1 MKLSSLSAVLMI
13 SVSLPVV
20 GGCSMLGGGG
30 SGAGEGPRPA
40 PVASGGGAVSEQ
52 KQLNTECARLQ
63 PMFNTT
69 EADLTKPTLETG
81 LKAEMGKW
89 DKNADGELTNA
100 ELQPLNASLRDLNVG
115 ASPVTDWNGD
125 GKVNFQ
131 EFASG
136 WRTMF
141 ALCDRNQDEMVS
153 YRELG
158 YSPGTARVKKEAKP
172 PDITGNR

>member
-1 MKLSSLSAVLMI
+1 MKTSSLPAMLMI
-13 SVSLPVV
+13 SAALPLVA
-20 GGCSMLGGGG
+20 GCSMFGGGG

-40 PVASGGGAVSEQ
+40 AVSSGAQ
-52 KQLNTECARLQ
+52 SVSARKQLNTECARLQ
-63 PMFNTT
+63 PMFNSTDA
-69 EADLTKPTLETG
+69 ELTRPTLETG
-81 LKAEMGKW
+81 LKAEMAKW
-89 DKNADGELTNA
+89 DKNGDGELNNA
-100 ELQPLNASLRDLNVG
+100 ELQPLNASLRELNVG

-125 GKVNFQ
+125 GEVNFQ

-141 ALCDRNQDEMVS
+141 ALCDRNQDELIS

-158 YSPGTARVKKEAKP
+158 NSPGTAKVKKEAPP